1 MGSLTVNNWRGT
13 DMASKAFTVTDEL
26 KEKINAAAKGFVAET
41 GGSEAAFLE
50 AMLGAWQTG
59 QAKAALAGRSD
70 EIEHV
75 ERLLSGIKTAY
86 LNSLAMAAAAR
97 EDAAEAMDAEIRKA
111 KAVQGTLQS
120 TIDLLKAKL
129 DEAKEKEQEIQG
141 LHEAL
146 ENAKATRESAEAA
159 AAQEREA
166 REQADRERADLSR
179 LFQEQITEA
188 KAKAEE
194 MSEEVEAAKAVEK
207 ERRELLL
214 KVTALEAAGKESK
227 KQVEELQNTISKMK
241 KEAEAVETA
250 HQAELEQLKG
260 RYAEKAEV
268 AAERAANK
276 LEAALLAE
284 RKAAEERV
292 EMVKRELDEARTNFA
307 AKLKELSGN
316 GVAKTAKKQ

>member
-1 MGSLTVNNWRGT
+1 
-13 DMASKAFTVTDEL
+13 MASKAFTVTDEL

-59 QAKAALAGRSD
+59 QAKLALAGRAD
-70 EIEHV
+70 EIDHV
-75 ERLLSGIKTAY
+75 EKLLSGIRTAY
-86 LNSLAMAAAAR
+86 MNSLAMAAAAR

-120 TIDLLKAKL
+120 TIDLLNAKL
-129 DEAKEKEQEIQG
+129 DKAKEKEKEFQE

-146 ENAKATRESAEAA
+146 ENAKASRESAEAA

-166 REQADRERADLSR
+166 REQADRERADLSK
-179 LFQEQITEA
+179 LFQEQIAEA
-188 KAKAEE
+188 RQKAEA
-194 MSEEVEAAKAVEK
+194 MASEIEAAKASEAEK
-207 ERRELLL
+207 KELEA
-214 KVTALEAAGKESK
+214 KVAALEATGNESK
-227 KQVEELQNTISKMK
+227 KQVEELQSTISRMK
-241 KEAEAVETA
+241 KAAEEEAAA
-250 HQAELEQLKG
+250 HRAEIEQLKG
-260 RYAEKAEV
+260 RYDEKAEV

-292 EMVKRELDEARTNFA
+292 EKVKRELDEARANFA
-307 AKLKELSGN
+307 ARLKELSASGI
-316 GVAKTAKKQ
+316 AKTAKK